1 MVPEAAEGIAMIIKD
16 VMSRDVTVIGPEQ
29 TLREAAMLMRQ
40 KDVGSLPVGEH
51 DRLIGMLTDRDIVI
65 RALADGGDAGSY
77 VREAMSGSIKY
88 CYEDDDVDDI
98 AENMASL
105 EIRRLP
111 VVSRD
116 KRLVGIVS
124 LSNMAHSVDEACE
137 VVARGVARPH

>member
-1 MVPEAAEGIAMIIKD
+1 MIIKD
-16 VMSRDVTVIGPEQ
+16 VMSRDVAVIGPEQ
-29 TLREAAMLMRQ
+29 TLREAAVLMRQ
-40 KDVGSLPVGEH
+40 KDIGSLPVGEH

-65 RALADGGDAGSY
+65 RALAAGGDADSP

-88 CYEDDDVDDI
+88 CYEDDDVDDV
-98 AENMASL
+98 ADNMASL

-124 LSNMAHSVDEACE
+124 LSNMTHSEDDACE

>member
-1 MVPEAAEGIAMIIKD
+1 MIIRD
-16 VMSRDVTVIGPEQ
+16 VMSRDVAVIGPEQ

-65 RALADGGDAGSY
+65 RALADGGDGGSH
-77 VREAMSGSIKY
+77 VREVMSGAIKY
-88 CYEDDDVDDI
+88 CFEDDDVDDI

-124 LSNMAHSVDEACE
+124 LSNMTHSEDEACE